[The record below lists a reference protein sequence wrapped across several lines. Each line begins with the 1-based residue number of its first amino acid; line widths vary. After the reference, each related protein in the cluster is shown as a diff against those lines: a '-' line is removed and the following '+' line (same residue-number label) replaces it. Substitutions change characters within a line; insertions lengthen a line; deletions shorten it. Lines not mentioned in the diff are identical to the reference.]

1 MMPKWAW
8 KRGTRLAAAVC
19 CLLGVLGWSMLV
31 QGSMDDERDVV
42 AERQELMKNTGGN
55 FKDMR
60 LKAKAG
66 QFDRMAIN
74 AQNIAINAR
83 HIPMLFPEGS
93 MGTPEQK
100 SRAKPEIWQKWSEF
114 TTSAKDVHD
123 AAMKI
128 VDLTKNADKK
138 ETMVSQ
144 ADVDQALKDLGEAC
158 KSCHKEFRKP
168 KKKKQAG

>member
-1 MMPKWAW
+1 MPKRAW
-8 KRGTRLAAAVC
+8 KRRAQLTVVVC
-19 CLLGVLGWSMLV
+19 CLLGMLGGAMIV

-60 LKAKAG
+60 QKAKDG

-74 AQNIAINAR
+74 AHTIAINAR

-93 MGTPEQK
+93 MGRPEQE
-100 SRAKPEIWQKWSEF
+100 SRAKPEIWQEWDEF
-114 TTSAKDVHD
+114 TTSAKQTHD

-128 VDLTKNADKK
+128 VMLTKDAGEKAV
-138 ETMVSQ
+138 TVSA
-144 ADVDQALKDLGEAC
+144 ADVNQALKELGEAC
-158 KSCHKEFRKP
+158 KGCHEEFRKP
-168 KKKKQAG
+168 KKKDGEN

>member
-1 MMPKWAW
+1 MPKRVW
-8 KRGTRLAAAVC
+8 KRRARLAAVVC
-19 CLLGVLGWSMLV
+19 CLLGVLGWSVVV
-31 QGSMDDERDVV
+31 QGGMDDERDVV
-42 AERQELMKNTGGN
+42 AERQELMKNSGGN

-66 QFDRMAIN
+66 QFDRMTIN
-74 AQNIAINAR
+74 AQTIAINAR

-93 MGTPEQK
+93 LGRPEQK

-114 TTSAKDVHD
+114 TTDAKDVHD

-128 VDLTKNADKK
+128 VDLTKDADKK
-138 ETMVSQ
+138 EVKVSQ
-144 ADVDQALKDLGEAC
+144 EDVDQALKNLGEAC

-168 KKKKQAG
+168 KKKKEEG